1 MAARAATTA
10 VYQAWNPAAR
20 SAAMATGA
28 AATAAGNDATAPT
41 GWSGNSMDININTLH
56 VTSKST
62 TGPCPS
68 HDSSYAETTAN
79 HPATHSR
86 HQHGAEAG
94 LLSNDATSEATILG

>member
-1 MAARAATTA
+1 VAARAATTA

-41 GWSGNSMDININTLH
+41 GWSGS
-56 VTSKST
+56 
-62 TGPCPS
+62 CPS

-79 HPATHSR
+79 HPATYSR

>member
-41 GWSGNSMDININTLH
+41 GWSGRMDININTLH

-62 TGPCPS
+62 SGSCPS

-79 HPATHSR
+79 HSATHSR